1 MFTPKTK
8 TAYVVMINNEPAAIT
23 WAAKDGAI
31 AVDVYG
37 SVENA
42 SQLYCVSTEEGEH
55 LTPVLISSDYSWA
68 AKMADRIY
76 QRSNCPT
83 WIDRLQIAG

>member
-8 TAYVVMINNEPAAIT
+8 TAYVVMFNNEPAAIT
-23 WAAKDGAI
+23 WEEEDGAI

-42 SQLYCVSTEEGEH
+42 SQIYCVSTEEGEH
-55 LTPVLISSDYSWA
+55 LTPVLLSSDYSWA
-68 AKMADRIY
+68 AKMVDRIC
-76 QRSNCPT
+76 QISHCPT
-83 WIDRLQIAG
+83 WIDHLPIAG